1 MEEKVLLEFKN
12 VTKKY
17 GKKVALNNVN
27 FGLSSGRIVGLLGP
41 NGAGKTT
48 IIKMVNGLLRD
59 YSGQVLIDGEKPG
72 VKSKSIVSYLPDIDY
87 FQSWMKIKDALNI
100 FEDLY
105 KDFDVEK
112 AMNLMY
118 RMNLSPNMKVK
129 ELSKGMREKM
139 RLILVMSR
147 NAKIYILDEPIGG
160 VDPASRELILDTILN
175 NYSQD
180 SLVLFSTHLIS
191 DIERVFDQVI
201 FIKEGEIV
209 LNRNAEEL
217 RIERNKSIDEIFREE
232 FKC

>member
-1 MEEKVLLEFKN
+1 MEEKVLIEFKN
-12 VTKKY
+12 VNKKY

-27 FGLSSGRIVGLLGP
+27 FSVSSGRIVGLLGP

-48 IIKMVNGLLRD
+48 IIKLINGLLKD
-59 YSGQVLIDGEKPG
+59 YTGEILIDGEKHG
-72 VKSKSIVSYLPDIDY
+72 VKSKGIISYLPDVDY
-87 FQSWMKIKDALNI
+87 FQSWMKIKDTLSI

-105 KDFDVEK
+105 EDFDVEK

-118 RMNLSPNMKVK
+118 KMNLSPNMRVK
-129 ELSKGMREKM
+129 ELSKGMKEKM

-160 VDPASRELILDTILN
+160 VDPASREVVLDTILN
-175 NYSQD
+175 NYSPE

-201 FIKEGEIV
+201 FVKEGEII
-209 LNRNAEEL
+209 LHKDAEEL
-217 RIERNKSIDEIFREE
+217 RLERNKSIDEIFREE
-232 FKC
+232 FKW

>member
-27 FGLSSGRIVGLLGP
+27 FSLSSGRIVGLLGP

-72 VKSKSIVSYLPDIDY
+72 VKSKSIVSYLPDVDY
-87 FQSWMKIKDALNI
+87 FQGWMKIKDALNI

>member
-72 VKSKSIVSYLPDIDY
+72 VKSKSIVSYLPDVDY
-87 FQSWMKIKDALNI
+87 FQGWMKIKDALNI

>member
-12 VTKKY
+12 VKKTY

-27 FGLSSGRIVGLLGP
+27 FKLSSGRIVGLLGP

-48 IIKMVNGLLRD
+48 IIKMINGLLRD
-59 YSGQVLIDGEKPG
+59 YTGEVLIDGEKPS
-72 VKSKSIVSYLPDIDY
+72 VKSKSIVSYLPDVDY
-87 FQSWMKIKDALNI
+87 FQGWMKIKDALNI

-175 NYSQD
+175 NYSPD

-217 RIERNKSIDEIFREE
+217 RLERSKSVDEIFREE